1 MKYSHTKDR
10 PRKKTLWRRDKCHY
24 DTQGDIEVTTMSR
37 TSSSNGDSDA
47 LDTAEKKTKFYF
59 RAAANT
65 SCLPDLSI
73 PTRFTN
79 FRLE

>member
-47 LDTAEKKTKFYF
+47 LDTAEKKKLNSTSVQQRT
-59 RAAANT
+59 RAAFPT
-65 SCLPDLSI
+65 SQYLLDLLI
-73 PTRFTN
+73 
-79 FRLE
+79 LG

>member
-47 LDTAEKKTKFYF
+47 LDTAEKKLNSTSAQQRT
-59 RAAANT
+59 RAAFPT
-65 SCLPDLSI
+65 SQYLLDLLI
-73 PTRFTN
+73 
-79 FRLE
+79 LG

>member
-47 LDTAEKKTKFYF
+47 LDTAEKK
-59 RAAANT
+59 N
-65 SCLPDLSI
+65 
-73 PTRFTN
+73 
-79 FRLE
+79 

>member
-47 LDTAEKKTKFYF
+47 LDTAEKK
-59 RAAANT
+59 ANAE
-65 SCLPDLSI
+65 
-73 PTRFTN
+73 F
-79 FRLE
+79 